1 MATLDE
7 RAHADGQRRH
17 GREHT
22 SLAEVVSIRP
32 AHPLRLRRR
41 GLLGSLV
48 TLARELASPRSQ
60 AASARSTPRPSS
72 SPAFLSMLPDDAA

>member
-1 MATLDE
+1 MATVDE
-7 RAHADGQRRH
+7 RTHADGQRRH
-17 GREHT
+17 GRDHTT

-32 AHPLRLRRR
+32 AHPRRR

-60 AASARSTPRPSS
+60 AASARSTPRPPS
-72 SPAFLSMLPDDAA
+72 SPAFLSMRPDDAA